1 MPRQPLVP
9 SVLFLCWHEWVCS
22 MPSSM
27 VKTSQP
33 LAFCLLFLKITCVKI
48 TRLIP
53 TISIYLCDCA
63 VTKHAICRGKIGS
76 VFKRITFKGLCSP
89 LFCLSLNKS
98 VHVRAWITLLKP
110 YFFPLVFQSIGN
122 AKTTRNDN
130 SSRFGKYIEI
140 GFDKR
145 YRIIGAN
152 MRTYLLEKSRVVFQ
166 VSQASIHTDCCIIP
180 ELTLFPDS
188 LEHVMSVL
196 LQTTSGL
203 KHVKQCLSENIP

>member
-1 MPRQPLVP
+1 MFT
-9 SVLFLCWHEWVCS
+9 SVLSLPEQICS
-22 MPSSM
+22 CQGMNCIS
-27 VKTSQP
+27 KT
-33 LAFCLLFLKITCVKI
+33 
-48 TRLIP
+48 
-53 TISIYLCDCA
+53 
-63 VTKHAICRGKIGS
+63 
-76 VFKRITFKGLCSP
+76 VFFS
-89 LFCLSLNKS
+89 
-98 VHVRAWITLLKP
+98 
-110 YFFPLVFQSIGN
+110 LVFQSIGN

-166 VSQASIHTDCCIIP
+166 VSWASIHTDCCIIP
-180 ELTLFPDS
+180 ELSLFPDS

-203 KHVKQCLSENIP
+203 KHVKQCLSENTT

>member
-1 MPRQPLVP
+1 M
-9 SVLFLCWHEWVCS
+9 SVFH
-22 MPSSM
+22 
-27 VKTSQP
+27 
-33 LAFCLLFLKITCVKI
+33 AFFHGEDPTTGLLSAVSEKICVKI
-48 TRLIP
+48 ARLIL

-63 VTKHAICRGKIGS
+63 MTKHVVCRGKIGS
-76 VFKRITFKGLCSP
+76 LFKRITFKGLCSP

-98 VHVRAWITLLKP
+98 VNVRAWIALLKP

-166 VSQASIHTDCCIIP
+166 VSRASIHTDCCIIP
-180 ELTLFPDS
+180 ELTSFPDS

-196 LQTTSGL
+196 LQTTYGM
-203 KHVKQCLSENIP
+203 KHVKQCLSENTA

>member
-1 MPRQPLVP
+1 MFT
-9 SVLFLCWHEWVCS
+9 SVLSLPEQICS
-22 MPSSM
+22 CQGMNCTS
-27 VKTSQP
+27 KT
-33 LAFCLLFLKITCVKI
+33 
-48 TRLIP
+48 
-53 TISIYLCDCA
+53 
-63 VTKHAICRGKIGS
+63 
-76 VFKRITFKGLCSP
+76 VF
-89 LFCLSLNKS
+89 
-98 VHVRAWITLLKP
+98 
-110 YFFPLVFQSIGN
+110 FFPLVFQSIGN

-203 KHVKQCLSENIP
+203 KHVKQCLSENTP